1 MSLLKF
7 QGSSVLRMIVWN
19 GFFGR
24 DGLRAFVAPDV
35 VIPIAAFWNGGIC
48 ICVEHAATKLL

>member
-1 MSLLKF
+1 
-7 QGSSVLRMIVWN
+7 MIVWN
-19 GFFGR
+19 DFFGR
-24 DGLRAFVAPDV
+24 DGPRASVVPDV